1 MRTAP
6 KRIQDIYTINGNIG
20 VKTNKQ
26 VKKYV
31 DSFDLYVNN
40 INGIY
45 KNVKKNSKSMF
56 QDIDNLSNNVIKVAD

>member
-6 KRIQDIYTINGNIG
+6 KKIQDIYTINGNIG
-20 VKTNKQ
+20 VKTNQQ

-45 KNVKKNSKSMF
+45 KNIKKNSK
-56 QDIDNLSNNVIKVAD
+56 